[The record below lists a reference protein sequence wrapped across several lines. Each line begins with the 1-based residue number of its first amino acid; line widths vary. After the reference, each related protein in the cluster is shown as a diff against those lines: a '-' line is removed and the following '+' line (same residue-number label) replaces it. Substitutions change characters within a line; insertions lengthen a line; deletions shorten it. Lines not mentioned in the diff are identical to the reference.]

1 MVFVTIQ
8 REKSELFAEQL
19 LRAKAEA
26 NDVIKQKAGQ
36 VPSHVEKER
45 FIQSVE
51 AELRGL
57 HEGNIARY
65 RLRPSEYEALGRPIG
80 PD

>member
-1 MVFVTIQ
+1 MAI
-8 REKSELFAEQL
+8 E
-19 LRAKAEA
+19 
-26 NDVIKQKAGQ
+26 VIKQKASQ
-36 VPSHVEKER
+36 LPSPEEKER

-65 RLRPSEYEALGRPIG
+65 RLRPSEYESWKTNWS
-80 PD
+80 